1 MPTIRPLRRD
11 EFTAVAELIHQSTN
25 AWYAARG
32 LGPIFPGPPEDC
44 RLFPEVYEDLDP
56 GCCLVAV
63 SDGGELVGSCFY
75 HCRETHVALG
85 IMNVRPEAAGR
96 GIARQL
102 LGRVIEI
109 ATAADRPLR
118 LVSSCFNLDSFSLY
132 TRQGLVPYEVFQDLT
147 LTVPAAGLDDS
158 QRSGA
163 RLRPGVPE
171 DAAAIDALE
180 QAVWQTSRRGDW
192 ALFLENAR
200 GIWHVTVAEDPAGG
214 LLGAIASVAHP
225 GSMMLGPGLARDGLV
240 AGDLLISELN
250 VHRGRSP
257 VFLVPCRERDL
268 VARMYRLGARNCE
281 LHLGQC
287 LGSPPTIRGVVLPTF
302 MPETA

>member
-1 MPTIRPLRRD
+1 MPTIRPLHRD
-11 EFTAVAELIHQSTN
+11 EFTAVAELIHHSTN

-32 LGPIFPGPPEDC
+32 LGPIFPGPPADC

-63 SDGGELVGSCFY
+63 PESGELVGSCFY
-75 HCRETHVALG
+75 HCRDTHVALG
-85 IMNVRPEAAGR
+85 IMNVRPEATGR
-96 GIARQL
+96 GIARSL
-102 LGRVIEI
+102 LGRIIEI
-109 ATAADRPLR
+109 AEAAKKPLR

-132 TRQGLVPYEVFQDLT
+132 TRQGFVPYEVFQDLT
-147 LTVPAAGLDDS
+147 VTVPAEGFGDTGLA
-158 QRSGA
+158 GA

-180 QAVWQTSRRGDW
+180 RSVWQTSRQADW
-192 ALFLENAR
+192 ATFLNNAR

-225 GSMMLGPGLARDGLV
+225 GCRMLGPGVARDGAL
-240 AGDLLISELN
+240 AGDLIITELN
-250 VHRGRSP
+250 HHRGCSP
-257 VFLVPCRERDL
+257 VFLVPCREREL

-281 LHLGQC
+281 LHLAQC
-287 LGSPPTIRGVVLPTF
+287 LGRPPTITGVVLPTF
-302 MPETA
+302 MPESA